1 MTEGAARKKR
11 GAVGTGS
18 IMTPGKT
25 PASIDLMEQVVSMAR
40 GRSEGERA
48 DEIELFLRQ
57 YYRRVPAED
66 VAGRSTEDLY
76 FSALGMLNFMRDR
89 TSEHHKLRLYDPNLD
104 TDGWSSSHTVI
115 DLVTDDKPF
124 LVDSLSATLS
134 QMEIPVHLVVHPL
147 FYCQRDDDGGLV
159 KLFSRGQAPEDVRP
173 ESVIR
178 LEIGRQAGADELT
191 ALTERLT
198 AVLDDVRVTVED
210 WRPMV
215 DALQASIDELM
226 ETAPP
231 PRTELEETAA
241 FLHWMADNNF
251 TFLGYRCYQ
260 LTESK
265 RGGARLKAV
274 PDKSLGIFRGATLKE
289 ERPGNS
295 RGRPMPA
302 EVLTRLTDPSL
313 LLITKSARR
322 ATVHRPTQMDSVE
335 VKRYDENGE
344 VIGVHRFLGLY
355 TSAAHNQSPTVIPLL
370 RQRVS
375 IALARAGF
383 SPASHDGKTLLHILE
398 SYPRDELFQ
407 VSDDELLETSLGILH
422 LHERPR
428 LRLFTRRDTFEWSV
442 SCQVFLPRDRYDSQL
457 RLSVIEVLEESF
469 SGTCEAFYTQLGDE
483 PLARLHVIIKTTPGE
498 IPDTPTDAV
507 EARLVAVMRGWED
520 NLHDALYSAHDEHH
534 AAALERRYAEIF
546 PSGYRDRFSARAAVL
561 DIERMER
568 AADGDG
574 LELNLYRPPE
584 ETTDGLRF
592 KIFNRGGPLALSDV
606 LPVVEN
612 MGFKV
617 VDEFPYRLTAGA
629 DATEMWIHDF
639 GVVDRA
645 GLEIDVSE
653 TKQRFQDGFERIWRG
668 EVENDGFNQLITRAG
683 LAWRQV
689 VVLRAYAKYLRQAR
703 IPFSQTYMEST
714 LAANPAIARKLVE
727 LFEMR
732 FDPSV
737 EGTRDEAAICDGITT
752 ALDDVSSLDQDRI
765 IRRILNAIQCTL
777 RTNYYQP
784 DETGALRDYVS
795 FKIDSASV
803 EDLPLPRPN
812 VEIFVYSARMEGTHL
827 RGGAVARGG
836 LRWSDRPEDFR
847 TEILG
852 LMKAQMTKNAVIVP
866 VGAKGGFVVKRPPQG
881 DRDAFLA
888 EGIACY
894 KTLISGMLDIT
905 DNLVGGNVVPPAD
918 VVRHDDDDPYL
929 VVAADKGTATFSDIA
944 NGVAEDYG
952 FWLGDAFASGGS
964 VGYDHKKMGIT
975 ARGAWESVKRHFREM
990 GHNTQKQPF
999 TVVGIGDMSGDVF
1012 GNGMLLSK
1020 HIKMVAA
1027 FNHLHIFLDPDPD
1040 PEASYKERQRLFEL
1054 PRSSW
1059 TDYDKKLIS
1068 SGGGVYDRSA
1078 KSIKLTAAVR
1088 KLVGVEDESLTPNQ
1102 LISAL
1107 LAAPVDLL
1115 WNGGIGTYV
1124 KAREESDLEVGDR
1137 ANDAVRINAGDL
1149 RCKVIGEGG
1158 NLGFTQRA
1166 RIEAAQNG
1174 VRVNSDAIDNSAGVD
1189 CSDHEVNIKILL
1201 GAVEAEGEMT
1211 RKQRDK
1217 LLVQMTDEVAEQC
1230 LADNYLQTLGIS
1242 IIESLGAE
1250 RLDLQQRMMHALERS
1265 GRLNRAVEFL
1275 PDDETIEER
1284 RTAGQGLTRPEI
1296 SVLYAYAKLALY
1308 DELLNSDLPDEPY
1321 LESDLERYFPAPLIE
1336 KYGTQIRGHR
1346 LRREIIAT
1354 QLSNSIVNR
1363 ASMVFAQMAQE
1374 ETGRGAADIARA
1386 YVVARAS
1393 FGLRELWASIEALDN
1408 KVPAALQHQMI
1419 VSLRQLTEHAT
1430 LWFLRNRPQPLDCG
1444 ATVALFQPS
1453 LAELIESLGDV
1464 LPEDRRRQCEARSED
1479 LVKQGVPAALA
1490 RVIGLI
1496 EPLYSACNIVEA
1508 ADRTGLG
1515 VREAAEI
1522 YLQVGGRLG
1531 LDWLRARGRQVSVD
1545 SHWQLQ
1551 AVSAIIDDLYGQQLA
1566 LTIRVVES
1574 AGKKATLDAAA
1585 VEKWADDNPEI
1596 LTRNAQLFADLR
1608 TQPGMDLAMLAV
1620 ANRRMRELIKT

>member
-1 MTEGAARKKR
+1 MTIGAARKKG

-18 IMTPGKT
+18 NMTPGKT
-25 PASIDLMEQVVSMAR
+25 PASIDLMDQVVSLAR

-66 VAGRSTEDLY
+66 VVGRSTEDLY
-76 FSALGMLNFMRDR
+76 FSALGMLNFMREREPHSD
-89 TSEHHKLRLYDPNLD
+89 KLRLYDPNLD

-124 LVDSLSATLS
+124 LVDSLAATLS
-134 QMEIPVHLVVHPL
+134 HLEIPVHLVVHPV
-147 FYCQRDDDGGLV
+147 FYCQRDDDGALV
-159 KLFSRGQAPEDVRP
+159 KLYSRGQAPDDAQS
-173 ESVIR
+173 ESIIR
-178 LEIGRQAGADELT
+178 LEIGRQAGAEEVQ
-191 ALTERLT
+191 ALSERLS

-210 WRPMV
+210 WRPMM
-215 DALQASIDELM
+215 DALEASIEELTK
-226 ETAPP
+226 TAPP
-231 PRTELEETAA
+231 PRTELDETVA
-241 FLHWMADNNF
+241 FLRWMADNNF

-260 LTESK
+260 LSESK
-265 RGGARLKAV
+265 RGGTRLKTV
-274 PDKSLGIFRGATLKE
+274 PEKSLGIFRGTTLNAD
-289 ERPGNS
+289 GASNS

-335 VKRYDENGE
+335 IKRYDDKGE

-370 RQRVS
+370 RQRVA

-383 SPASHDGKTLLHILE
+383 SPASHDGKALLHILE
-398 SYPRDELFQ
+398 AYPRDELFQ
-407 VSDDELLETSLGILH
+407 VSDDELLDTSLGILH
-422 LHERPR
+422 LQERPR

-442 SCQVFLPRDRYDSQL
+442 SCLVFLPRDRFDSQL
-457 RLSVIEVLEESF
+457 RLSIIEVLEESF
-469 SGTCEAFYTQLGDE
+469 GGTCEAFYTQLGDD

-498 IPDTPTDAV
+498 IPETTTDAV
-507 EARLVAVMRGWED
+507 EARLVAIMRGWED
-520 NLHDALYSAHDEHH
+520 NLHDALFSAYDEHK
-534 AAALERRYAEIF
+534 AALLERRYAQLF
-546 PSGYRDRFSARAAVL
+546 PSGYRDRFSARTAVL

-568 AADGDG
+568 AAGDDG

-584 ETTDGLRF
+584 ATNDGLRF
-592 KIFNRGGPLALSDV
+592 KIFNRGGSLALSDV

-617 VDEFPYRLTAGA
+617 IDEFPYRLTAGP

-639 GVVDRA
+639 GVVDRS
-645 GLEIDVSE
+645 GVEIDVAE

-703 IPFSQTYMEST
+703 IPFSQSYMEST
-714 LAANPAIARKLVE
+714 LAANPHIARKLVE
-727 LFEMR
+727 LFEER
-732 FDPSV
+732 FDPSKSK
-737 EGTRDEAAICDGITT
+737 RNEADICDAISA

-784 DETGALRDYVS
+784 DETGTLRDYAS
-795 FKIDSASV
+795 FKIDSKSI

-812 VEIFVYSARMEGTHL
+812 VEIFVYSARMEGVHL

-866 VGAKGGFVVKRPPQG
+866 VGAKGGFVVKHPPQG

-905 DNLVGGNVVPPAD
+905 DNLVGGKVVPPSD

-990 GHNTQKQPF
+990 GHNTQKEPF

-1020 HIKMVAA
+1020 HIKLVAA
-1027 FNHLHIFLDPDPD
+1027 FNHLHIFIDPDPD
-1040 PEASYKERQRLFEL
+1040 PESSFKERKRLFDL

-1059 TDYDKKLIS
+1059 TDYDEKLIS
-1068 SGGGVYDRSA
+1068 SGGGIFDRSA
-1078 KSIKLTAAVR
+1078 KSIKLTGAIR
-1088 KLVGVEDESLTPNQ
+1088 HLIGVEDESLTPNQ

-1217 LLVQMTDEVAEQC
+1217 LLAQMTDEVAEQC

-1242 IIESLGAE
+1242 IIQSLAAE

-1265 GRLNRAVEFL
+1265 GRLDRAVEFL

-1284 RTAGQGLTRPEI
+1284 RTAGLGLTRPEI

-1308 DELLNSDLPDEPY
+1308 DDLLNSDLPDDPY
-1321 LESDLERYFPAPLIE
+1321 LETDLERYFPAPLIDQ
-1336 KYGTQIRGHR
+1336 YGKQIRGHR

-1363 ASMVFAQMAQE
+1363 ASMVFSQMAQE

-1386 YVVARAS
+1386 YVVTRAS

-1408 KVPAALQHQMI
+1408 KVPAALQHEMI

-1430 LWFLRNRPQPLDCG
+1430 LWFLRNRPQPIDCG
-1444 ATVALFQPS
+1444 ATVALFEPA
-1453 LAELIESLGDV
+1453 LAELIECLPNV
-1464 LPEDRRRQCEARSED
+1464 MPEDRCRECEQKSEE
-1479 LVKQGVPAALA
+1479 LVNQGVPAPLA
-1490 RVIGLI
+1490 KVVGLV

-1508 ADRTGLG
+1508 ADQTKLD
-1515 VREAAEI
+1515 VRAAAEV

-1531 LDWLRARGRQVSVD
+1531 LDWLRARGRKVAVD

-1566 LTIRVVES
+1566 LTIQVIKS
-1574 AGKKATLDAAA
+1574 AGKKAKLDGSA
-1585 VEKWADDNPEI
+1585 VDKWATDNPDI
-1596 LTRNAQLFADLR
+1596 ITRNAQLFADLR

>member
-1 MTEGAARKKR
+1 
-11 GAVGTGS
+11 
-18 IMTPGKT
+18 MTPGKS
-25 PASIDLMEQVVSMAR
+25 PATIDLIEQVVELAR

-48 DEIELFLRQ
+48 DEIEMFLRH
-57 YYRRVPAED
+57 YYRRLPAED
-66 VAGRSTEDLY
+66 VGGRSTEDLY
-76 FSALGMLNFMRDR
+76 FSALGMLNFMREREAGRDN
-89 TSEHHKLRLYDPNLD
+89 LRLYNPHLD

-115 DLVTDDKPF
+115 DLVTEDKPF
-124 LVDSLSATLS
+124 LVDSLTATLA
-134 QMEIPVHLVVHPL
+134 QLEIPVHLVVHPI
-147 FYCQRDDDGGLV
+147 FYCLRDEAGALV
-159 KLFSRGQAPEDVRP
+159 KLFSRGQAPDDAQM
-173 ESVIR
+173 ESLIR
-178 LEIGRQAGADELT
+178 LEIGRQAGDKELEALT
-191 ALTERLT
+191 ARMA

-210 WRPMV
+210 WRSMM
-215 DALQASIDELM
+215 DILEASIEELQ

-231 PRTELEETAA
+231 PRTELDETIA
-241 FLHWMADNNF
+241 FLRWMADNNF

-265 RGGARLKAV
+265 RGGARLKTI
-274 PDKSLGIFRGATLKE
+274 PDKSLGIFRGATLSTESKSA
-289 ERPGNS
+289 S
-295 RGRPMPA
+295 RGRPMPT
-302 EVLTRLTDPSL
+302 EVLSRLTDPSL

-335 VKRYDENGE
+335 IKRYDDQGE

-370 RQRVS
+370 RQRVT

-383 SPASHDGKTLLHILE
+383 SPASHDGKALLHVLE
-398 SYPRDELFQ
+398 SYPREELFQ

-442 SCQVFLPRDRYDSQL
+442 SCLVFLPRDRFDSRL
-457 RLSVIEVLEESF
+457 RLHIIDVLEESF
-469 SGTCEAFYTQLGDE
+469 GGTCEAFYTQLGDD

-507 EARLVAVMRGWED
+507 EARLVAAMRGWED
-520 NLHDALYSAHDEHH
+520 NLHDALYSAHDEHQ
-534 AAALERRYAEIF
+534 AAVLERRYAQTF

-561 DIERMER
+561 DIGRMES
-568 AADGDG
+568 AVASDG

-584 ETTDGLRF
+584 AVHGGLRF

-612 MGFKV
+612 MGFKAI
-617 VDEFPYRLTAGA
+617 DEFPYRLSAGP

-639 GVVDRA
+639 GVVDRS
-645 GLEIDVSE
+645 GLEIDVTE

-683 LAWRQV
+683 LAWRQI

-703 IPFSQTYMEST
+703 IPFSQAYMEST

-727 LFEMR
+727 LFEER
-732 FDPSV
+732 FDPTIK
-737 EGTRDEAAICDGITT
+737 GKRKEAEISEEIAA
-752 ALDDVSSLDQDRI
+752 ALDEVSSLDQDRI
-765 IRRILNAIQCTL
+765 VRRLLNAIQSTL

-784 DETGALRDYVS
+784 DETGALREYVS
-795 FKIDSASV
+795 FKIDSTAI
-803 EDLPLPRPN
+803 ENLPLPRPM
-812 VEIFVYSARMEGTHL
+812 VEIFVYSSRMEGVHL
-827 RGGAVARGG
+827 RGGPVARGG

-847 TEILG
+847 TEVLG
-852 LMKAQMTKNAVIVP
+852 LMKAQMVKNAVIVP
-866 VGAKGGFVVKRPPQG
+866 VGAKGGFVLKRPPQG

-894 KTLISGMLDIT
+894 KVLISGMLDIT
-905 DNLVGGNVVPPAD
+905 DNLVSGKVVAPTD

-990 GHNTQKQPF
+990 DHDTQSEPF

-1020 HIKMVAA
+1020 QIKLLAA

-1040 PEASYKERQRLFEL
+1040 PAASFKERKRLFDL
-1054 PRSSW
+1054 PRSGW
-1059 TDYDKKLIS
+1059 QDYDAKLIS
-1068 SGGGVYDRSA
+1068 SGGGIFERSA
-1078 KSIKLTAAVR
+1078 KSIKLTGAIR
-1088 KLVGVEDESLTPNQ
+1088 TLIGVDQESMTPNQ

-1137 ANDAVRINAGDL
+1137 ANDAVRVNAGDL

-1189 CSDHEVNIKILL
+1189 CSDHEVNIKVLL
-1201 GAVEAEGEMT
+1201 GAVEAEGELT

-1217 LLVQMTDEVAEQC
+1217 LLVQMTDEVSEKC

-1242 IIESLGAE
+1242 IIESLAAD

-1265 GRLNRAVEFL
+1265 GRLDRAVEFL

-1284 RTAGQGLTRPEI
+1284 RTAGLGLTRPEI

-1308 DELLNSDLPDEPY
+1308 DELLNSDLPDDKY
-1321 LESDLERYFPAPLIE
+1321 LETDLERYFPTQLISQ
-1336 KYGTQIRGHR
+1336 YGKQIRHHR

-1354 QLSNSIVNR
+1354 QLSNSVVNR

-1386 YVVARAS
+1386 YVITRAA
-1393 FGLRELWASIEALDN
+1393 FGLRERWAAIEALDN

-1419 VSLRQLTEHAT
+1419 VALRRLTEHAT

-1444 ATVALFQPS
+1444 AAVALFEPGI
-1453 LAELIESLGDV
+1453 AELIECLSEV
-1464 LPEDRRRQCEARSED
+1464 LPEDRCRACDEKAEE
-1479 LVKQGVPAALA
+1479 LVAQGVPAELA
-1490 RVIGLI
+1490 RVVGLV
-1496 EPLYSACNIVEA
+1496 EPLYSGCNIVEA

-1522 YLQVGGRLG
+1522 YLRVGGQLG
-1531 LDWLRARGRQVSVD
+1531 LDWLRARGRQVVVE

-1566 LTIRVVES
+1566 LTIRVIKS
-1574 AGKKATLDAAA
+1574 GGKKAIKDAT
-1585 VEKWADDNPEI
+1585 VVDKWVADNPDI